1 LAKAGRI
8 IAFVSLQ
15 SFFPVAFPS
24 YPPFTTSSPLKTMY
38 KSLFFLLALWLGA
51 ACTSAQAQTLSPLG
65 IWTNAEK
72 KATFE
77 IYKCGDKLCG
87 KIVTLAV
94 PNDPATGKPKT
105 DTPNPDPK
113 LRSRPRLG
121 MVFMQGFSYDD
132 DNKWD
137 NGKIY
142 DPESGKTY
150 SCYMKMESANT
161 MEVKGYIGF
170 SLIGKSQTW
179 TRVK

>member
-1 LAKAGRI
+1 MKKNLLLLVALVLGLAGMA
-8 IAFVSLQ
+8 
-15 SFFPVAFPS
+15 
-24 YPPFTTSSPLKTMY
+24 
-38 KSLFFLLALWLGA
+38 
-51 ACTSAQAQTLSPLG
+51 SAQTTSPLG
-65 IWTNAEK
+65 VWTNTEK

-87 KIVTLAV
+87 KIASLTI

-105 DTPNPDPK
+105 DSQNPDVK

-121 MVFMQGFSYDD
+121 MVFMQGFKYDD
-132 DNKWD
+132 ANKWD
-137 NGKIY
+137 DGKIY

-150 SCYMKMESANT
+150 SCYMKMESQNT

-170 SLIGKSQTW
+170 SLIGKSQSW

>member
-1 LAKAGRI
+1 MK
-8 IAFVSLQ
+8 
-15 SFFPVAFPS
+15 
-24 YPPFTTSSPLKTMY
+24 
-38 KSLFFLLALWLGA
+38 KSLFLFVALWLSATAYVA
-51 ACTSAQAQTLSPLG
+51 AQSLNPLG
-65 IWTNAEK
+65 VWTNAER

-87 KIVTLAV
+87 KIVTLTV
-94 PNDPATGKPKT
+94 PNEPNGQPKT
-105 DTPNPDPK
+105 DSQNPEPK

-121 MVFMQGFSYDD
+121 MVFMTGFQYDA

-137 NGKIY
+137 DGKIY

-150 SCYMKMESANT
+150 SCYMKMENANK

>member
-1 LAKAGRI
+1 MKK
-8 IAFVSLQ
+8 F
-15 SFFPVAFPS
+15 
-24 YPPFTTSSPLKTMY
+24 
-38 KSLFFLLALWLGA
+38 LFLALTFLFGTIGLA
-51 ACTSAQAQTLSPLG
+51 SAQTLTPLG
-65 IWTNAEK
+65 TWTNAEK

-105 DTPNPDPK
+105 DSQNPNPK
-113 LRSRPRLG
+113 LRTRPRLG
-121 MVFMQGFSYDD
+121 MVFMQGFSYDA

-137 NGKIY
+137 DGKIY

-150 SCYMKMESANT
+150 SCYMKMLNANS

-170 SLIGKSQTW
+170 SMIGKSQNW

>member
-1 LAKAGRI
+1 MKKTLLLFLVLA
-8 IAFVSLQ
+8 
-15 SFFPVAFPS
+15 
-24 YPPFTTSSPLKTMY
+24 
-38 KSLFFLLALWLGA
+38 LGA
-51 ACTSAQAQTLSPLG
+51 ARMASAQTLSPLG
-65 IWTNAEK
+65 IWTNSER

-87 KIVTLAV
+87 KIVSLTV
-94 PNDPATGKPKT
+94 PNDLVTGKPKT
-105 DTPNPDPK
+105 DSQNPDPK
-113 LRSRPRLG
+113 LKNRPRLG
-121 MVFMQGFSYDD
+121 LVFMQGFAYDD

-137 NGKIY
+137 DGKIY

-150 SCYMKMESANT
+150 SCYMKMLGANS

>member
-1 LAKAGRI
+1 MK
-8 IAFVSLQ
+8 
-15 SFFPVAFPS
+15 
-24 YPPFTTSSPLKTMY
+24 K
-38 KSLFFLLALWLGA
+38 FLLLCLTCLLSCVGVA
-51 ACTSAQAQTLSPLG
+51 SAQTLSPLG
-65 IWTNAEK
+65 TWTNAEK

-87 KIVTLAV
+87 KIVTLTV

-105 DTPNPDPK
+105 DSMNPDPK
-113 LRSRPRLG
+113 LRNRPRLG
-121 MVFMQGFSYDD
+121 LVFMQGFEYDD

-137 NGKIY
+137 DGKIY

-150 SCYMKMESANT
+150 SCYMKMNSANS

-170 SLIGKSQTW
+170 SMIGKSQTW

>member
-1 LAKAGRI
+1 MKNTLML
-8 IAFVSLQ
+8 FVALLLGFSHLSRAQ
-15 SFFPVAFPS
+15 S
-24 YPPFTTSSPLKTMY
+24 
-38 KSLFFLLALWLGA
+38 
-51 ACTSAQAQTLSPLG
+51 LSPLG
-65 IWTNAEK
+65 VWTNAEK

-87 KIVTLAV
+87 KIVTLTV
-94 PNDPATGKPKT
+94 PNDPATGKPKV
-105 DTPNPDPK
+105 DSQNPDAK

-121 MVFMQGFSYDD
+121 MVFMSGFIYDS

-137 NGKIY
+137 DGKIY

-150 SCYMKMESANT
+150 SCYMKMMSANS

-170 SLIGKSQTW
+170 SLIGKSQSW

>member
-1 LAKAGRI
+1 MK
-8 IAFVSLQ
+8 
-15 SFFPVAFPS
+15 
-24 YPPFTTSSPLKTMY
+24 K
-38 KSLFFLLALWLGA
+38 FLLLCLTCLLCSVGVA
-51 ACTSAQAQTLSPLG
+51 SAQTLSPLG

-87 KIVTLAV
+87 KIVTLTV

-105 DTPNPDPK
+105 DSMNPDPK
-113 LRSRPRLG
+113 LRTRPRLG
-121 MVFMQGFSYDD
+121 LVFMQGFEYDD

-137 NGKIY
+137 DGKIY

-150 SCYMKMESANT
+150 SCYMKMNSANS

-170 SLIGKSQTW
+170 SMIGKSQTW
-179 TRVK
+179 SRVK

>member
-1 LAKAGRI
+1 MK
-8 IAFVSLQ
+8 
-15 SFFPVAFPS
+15 
-24 YPPFTTSSPLKTMY
+24 
-38 KSLFFLLALWLGA
+38 KSLMLLVALLLGFSY
-51 ACTSAQAQTLSPLG
+51 TGYAQSLSPLG
-65 IWTNAEK
+65 VWMNSEK

-77 IYKCGDKLCG
+77 IYKCGDKFCG
-87 KIVTLAV
+87 KIITLTV

-105 DTPNPDPK
+105 DIQNPDAK

-121 MVFMQGFSYDD
+121 MVFMSGFSYDS

-137 NGKIY
+137 DGKIY

-150 SCYMKMESANT
+150 SCYMKMLSANS

-179 TRVK
+179 SRVK

>member
-1 LAKAGRI
+1 
-8 IAFVSLQ
+8 
-15 SFFPVAFPS
+15 
-24 YPPFTTSSPLKTMY
+24 MY
-38 KSLFFLLALWLGA
+38 KSLFFVLALWLGA
-51 ACTSAQAQTLSPLG
+51 ACGAAHAQTLSPLG

-72 KATFE
+72 KANFE

-87 KIVTLAV
+87 KIVSLTT
-94 PNDPATGKPKT
+94 PNDASGNPKK
-105 DTPNPDPK
+105 DTENPDPK

-121 MVFMQGFSYDD
+121 LVFMQGFSYDD

-137 NGKIY
+137 GGKIY
-142 DPESGKTY
+142 NPEDGKTY
-150 SCYMKMESANT
+150 SCYMKLQSQNT

>member
-1 LAKAGRI
+1 MKNTFLLCLTLLLMG
-8 IAFVSLQ
+8 F
-15 SFFPVAFPS
+15 
-24 YPPFTTSSPLKTMY
+24 TSS
-38 KSLFFLLALWLGA
+38 A
-51 ACTSAQAQTLSPLG
+51 SAQTFTPLG
-65 IWTNAEK
+65 VWTNSDK

-87 KIVTLAV
+87 KIVSLTV
-94 PNDPATGKPKT
+94 PNDPATGKAKT
-105 DTPNPDPK
+105 DSQNPDPK
-113 LRSRPRLG
+113 LRNRPRLG
-121 MVFMQGFSYDD
+121 LVFMQGFSYDS

-150 SCYMKMESANT
+150 SCYMKLESANT

-170 SLIGKSQTW
+170 SLIGKSQNW

>member
-1 LAKAGRI
+1 MKKTVLLCLA
-8 IAFVSLQ
+8 L
-15 SFFPVAFPS
+15 
-24 YPPFTTSSPLKTMY
+24 
-38 KSLFFLLALWLGA
+38 LLATLTNLA
-51 ACTSAQAQTLSPLG
+51 SAQTLSPLG
-65 IWTNAEK
+65 VWTNAEK

-87 KIVTLAV
+87 KIVTLTV

-105 DTPNPDPK
+105 DSQNPDPK

-121 MVFMQGFSYDD
+121 LVFMQGFSYDEE
-132 DNKWD
+132 NKWD

-142 DPESGKTY
+142 NPKDGKTY
-150 SCYMKMESANT
+150 SCYMKLDGTNS